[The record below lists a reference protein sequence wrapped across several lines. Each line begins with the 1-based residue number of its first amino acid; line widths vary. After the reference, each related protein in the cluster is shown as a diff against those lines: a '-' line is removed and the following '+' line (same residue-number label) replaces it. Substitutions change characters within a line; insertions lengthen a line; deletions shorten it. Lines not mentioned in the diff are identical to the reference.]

1 NDVKLTVRK
10 DGVISKLII
19 YLLSNTITGT
29 TSFTVRKN
37 GADTGIV
44 INVSTTGAQLVEDLI
59 NTVSVAAGDTIDL
72 KTVPGAATGTFA
84 INVMSLSF
92 KADDGKSCQLLG
104 VARSANLSVSSGN
117 RYVPLGGDSTPDS
130 TEAEAKCRQRKAGTY
145 QYLYVVVTAN
155 ARTTSTTLRTRKNG
169 ANGNISV
176 TIGAGAT
183 GVFEDTSNVD
193 TVAVD
198 DDYNFQFVTGSG
210 SETLRYSVI
219 AISFFADDNSGCFV
233 TGNLNTV
240 TVAANTTTYF
250 TPGGTTNASTEVSR
264 QRRIRQTKI
273 IVVGMSCYLVQNSV
287 TANSTLTLRRNGA
300 NVNNAIILTASTT
313 GFFSVTNQT
322 DEFGWGDDMAI
333 QLVTGATGTQIEIS
347 NIVIFYKLPRLNKI
361 FRYVFNIKARTSK
374 QFRYKFNIVARTS
387 KIFRYPF
394 NIKQRISKVFR
405 YPYRITQ
412 RAQRKSLVFDG
423 TDDRID
429 CGNQSDLWSKSKT
442 KFSF

>member
-1 NDVKLTVRK
+1 
-10 DGVISKLII
+10 
-19 YLLSNTITGT
+19 
-29 TSFTVRKN
+29 
-37 GADTGIV
+37 
-44 INVSTTGAQLVEDLI
+44 
-59 NTVSVAAGDTIDL
+59 
-72 KTVPGAATGTFA
+72 
-84 INVMSLSF
+84 
-92 KADDGKSCQLLG
+92 
-104 VARSANLSVSSGN
+104 
-117 RYVPLGGDSTPDS
+117 
-130 TEAEAKCRQRKAGTY
+130 
-145 QYLYVVVTAN
+145 
-155 ARTTSTTLRTRKNG
+155 
-169 ANGNISV
+169 
-176 TIGAGAT
+176 
-183 GVFEDTSNVD
+183 
-193 TVAVD
+193 
-198 DDYNFQFVTGSG
+198 
-210 SETLRYSVI
+210 
-219 AISFFADDNSGCFV
+219 
-233 TGNLNTV
+233 
-240 TVAANTTTYF
+240 
-250 TPGGTTNASTEVSR
+250 
-264 QRRIRQTKI
+264 
-273 IVVGMSCYLVQNSV
+273 MSCYLVQNSV

-442 KFSF
+442 KFSFAFWIYPTATARGFDTSIVRHGWNSAGSFIVYQDSTNPNRIAFAI